1 MIYKIASTGDFSKD
15 FGLRDQIRRA
25 CVSVMTNVAEGN
37 SGKIF
42 ALSAHL
48 YFDTFGDLMSDSSLL
63 LSIAVLGG
71 TGKEGKGL
79 AYRWAKAGYHVHIGS
94 RNVDKAIAAANEIRE
109 MLGEGISVKGLSN
122 PEAARDAD
130 IVVLTVPY
138 AAHRD
143 TLESVKS
150 ELKGKILVDVTVP
163 LIPPKVATVQMP
175 AAGSAA
181 QEAKQIV
188 GDDVQVCAAFQN
200 LSHEHL
206 LDNADVECDVLVAGT
221 SKEARG
227 EVLKL
232 VEAAGLRGWDAGPIE
247 NSVVIEGLTSV
258 LIGINKKYGSTYAGI
273 KITGVP
279 R

>member
-1 MIYKIASTGDFSKD
+1 
-15 FGLRDQIRRA
+15 
-25 CVSVMTNVAEGN
+25 MT
-37 SGKIF
+37 
-42 ALSAHL
+42 
-48 YFDTFGDLMSDSSLL
+48 DSNLL

-79 AYRWAKAGYHVHIGS
+79 AYRWAQASYRVLIGS
-94 RNVDKAIAAANEIRE
+94 RTAEKAVAAANEIKE
-109 MLGEGISVKGLSN
+109 MLEDGIFIEGMSN
-122 PEAARDAD
+122 LEAAREAD

-143 TLESVKS
+143 TLESVKN

-163 LIPPKVATVQMP
+163 LVPPKVATVQMP

-200 LSHEHL
+200 ISHEHL
-206 LDNADVECDVLVAGT
+206 LDDADVECDVLVTGT
-221 SKEARG
+221 SKDARA
-227 EVLKL
+227 ETIKL
-232 VEAAGLRGWDAGPIE
+232 VEAAGPRGWDAGPIE

-258 LIGINKKYGSTYAGI
+258 LIGINKKYGSTHAGI
-273 KITGVP
+273 KITGAKQSAD
-279 R
+279 